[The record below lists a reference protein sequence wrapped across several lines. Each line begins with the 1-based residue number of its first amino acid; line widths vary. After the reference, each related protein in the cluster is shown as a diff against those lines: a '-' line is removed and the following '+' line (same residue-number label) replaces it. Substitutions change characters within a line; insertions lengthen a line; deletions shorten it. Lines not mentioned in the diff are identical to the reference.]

1 MSQIDDILAQ
11 RGTRYGEF
19 TEVALVAQN
28 IKAAMRHSL
37 QWYHLP
43 EDGKEA
49 LEMVANKL
57 ARILNGDPLYVD
69 SWRDIEG
76 YVKLVADRLERCSRS
91 TSKD

>member
-1 MSQIDDILAQ
+1 
-11 RGTRYGEF
+11 
-19 TEVALVAQN
+19 
-28 IKAAMRHSL
+28 MRHSL

-57 ARILNGDPLYVD
+57 ARILNGDSLYVD

-76 YVKLVADRLERCSRS
+76 YVKLVADRLERCSRN
-91 TSKD
+91 TSED